1 MIHIVFQESD
11 VAVLQNAFALD
22 DSFSGQVIQI
32 KDDFAVGP
40 LFGIDTSEGWANRE
54 NWWRALIEQ
63 SPYSNELVGSFDDRI
78 TVKDILAKLSEN
90 EDEEAWIW
98 MGGNA
103 HDVCGYFWLV
113 GQLKAFTGRIKILY
127 LNNLPFINEKGN
139 LFYPTALH
147 EIQPK
152 EFLKARKLCRNVTL
166 SEFEIDPDEWKKM
179 MEENATVRILEGGK
193 KITGKDEDFYDEDV
207 LNGLTKEW
215 QRGNRAMHNLLAKM
229 KIKTGNVFLLWRM
242 YKLAESQIVEI
253 NGDPAKG
260 WKDFEVRLKTTAA
273 EAVETNQNEIL

>member
-1 MIHIVFQESD
+1 MFHIVFQESD

-22 DSFSGQVIQI
+22 DSFSGQVLQI
-32 KDDFAVGP
+32 KDEFAVGP

-152 EFLKARKLCRNVTL
+152 EFLKAKKLCRNVTL

-179 MEENATVRILEGGK
+179 MEENVTVRILEGGK
-193 KITGKDEDFYDEDV
+193 KITGKGEDFYDEDV

-215 QRGNRAMHNLLAKM
+215 QRGNRAMHNILAKM
-229 KIKTGNVFLLWRM
+229 KIKTGDVFLLWRM

-253 NGDPAKG
+253 RGDPTKG
-260 WKDFEVRLKTTAA
+260 WKDFEVRLKTTAT